1 MVWLYVSV
9 PADSSIAFE
18 LDKTMTGVGGGEE
31 GGGGDGSENGSATR
45 PGSCDRGGDFPRG
58 KINYL
63 TGSRLTCAMRTPY
76 RTSI

>member
-31 GGGGDGSENGSATR
+31 GGGGGWKRKWLSDSAR
-45 PGSCDRGGDFPRG
+45 
-58 KINYL
+58 IV
-63 TGSRLTCAMRTPY
+63 
-76 RTSI
+76 

>member
-31 GGGGDGSENGSATR
+31 GGGGMEAKMAQRLGQ
-45 PGSCDRGGDFPRG
+45 DRVIVGVIFPEG
-58 KINYL
+58 K
-63 TGSRLTCAMRTPY
+63 
-76 RTSI
+76 SIT